1 MTDFSHKPT
10 LTGDRVVLRPLTAA
24 DTETMAGVIDDPETA
39 RLTGSAGHP
48 PFTIERLR
56 AWYASRAEQT
66 DRLDLGLVDRA
77 SGELVGELVLHE
89 WDEPNRSCGF
99 RIAIGPHGRDRGLGT
114 EAVRLLLGYGFER
127 LGLHRIHLEVYA
139 FNPRALRVYERVG
152 FVREG
157 VGREALLHGGEWIDA
172 VRMAILAPEWARHHG
187 HVDDGGRGAHGEG
200 GGGGAGIHTP

>member
-24 DTETMAGVIDDPETA
+24 DTETMAEVIDDPETA

-48 PFTIERLR
+48 PLSAERLR
-56 AWYASRAEQT
+56 AWYGSRAEQT

-99 RIAIGPHGRDRGLGT
+99 RIAVGPRGRDRGLGR
-114 EAVRLLLGYGFER
+114 EAVRLLLGYGFEQ
-127 LGLHRIHLEVYA
+127 LGLHRVHLEVYA

-157 VGREALLHGGEWIDA
+157 VAREALLHDGAWIDA
-172 VRMAILAPEWARHHG
+172 VRMAVLAPEWARHRGLVEHG
-187 HVDDGGRGAHGEG
+187 RNT
-200 GGGGAGIHTP
+200 GIHTP